1 LHHHVEGRDQ
11 AVRIAEFALE
21 RYFARWEF
29 TASYLLCASD
39 VEGVRQSDLV
49 AMADDETRELW
60 ERLTLGYT
68 ESLGHPLL
76 RREIAGLYEGV
87 SPDEVVVFSGAE
99 EAIFAFL
106 NVALGPG
113 DHAIV
118 TWPGYQSLYEVA
130 RASGADVTL
139 LPLDEARGWVLDLDA
154 LRRALRP
161 ETRLIVI
168 NFPHN
173 PTGAVLDAAELE
185 TVLGIAEEARAFV
198 LSDEVYRMLDLDGA
212 TCPSAV
218 ERSRR
223 AVAVGVMSKAF
234 GLAGLRVGWIVGHTS
249 ELLARTAAF
258 KDYLSICT
266 SAPSE
271 ILALIGL
278 RARTRLLARS
288 RGILRDNLAHVDRFF
303 RNFAGNFAWV
313 RPRAGSVG
321 FPRLLGGVSVD
332 DFARELVER
341 EGVLLLPGS
350 VYGDVG
356 EHFRIG
362 FGRTNLPEALSR
374 LERFAARRLR
384 DV

>member
-1 LHHHVEGRDQ
+1 MH
-11 AVRIAEFALE
+11 IADFALE

-29 TASYLLCASD
+29 TASHLLCASD
-39 VEGVRQSDLV
+39 VEGVRQSDLL
-49 AMADDETRELW
+49 AMADGEMRELW
-60 ERLTLGYT
+60 ERVSLGYT

-87 SPDEVVVFSGAE
+87 SPDQVVVFSGAE

-106 NVALGPG
+106 SVALGPG

-130 RASGADVTL
+130 RAAGADVTL
-139 LPLDEARGWVLDLDA
+139 LPLDEARGWALDLDA

-161 ETRLIVI
+161 ETRLIVV

-173 PTGAVLDAAELE
+173 PTGAALDAAALDA
-185 TVLGIAEEARAFV
+185 VLGIAEEASACV
-198 LSDEVYRMLDLDGA
+198 LSDEVYRMLELDGA
-212 TCPSAV
+212 ACPSAV
-218 ERSRR
+218 DRSRR
-223 AVAVGVMSKAF
+223 AVAVGAMSKAF
-234 GLAGLRVGWIVGHTS
+234 GLAGLRVGWIVGRTP
-249 ELLARTAAF
+249 ELLARAAAF
-258 KDYLSICT
+258 KDYLSICA

-271 ILALIGL
+271 ILAIIAL
-278 RARTRLLARS
+278 RARARLLARS
-288 RGILRDNLAHVDRFF
+288 HGILRDNLAHLDRFF
-303 RNFAGNFAWV
+303 GSFADSFAWV

-350 VYGDVG
+350 VYGAG
-356 EHFRIG
+356 GAHFRIG
-362 FGRTNLPEALSR
+362 FGRTNLPEALGR
-374 LERFAARRLR
+374 FERFAERRLR
-384 DV
+384 GG